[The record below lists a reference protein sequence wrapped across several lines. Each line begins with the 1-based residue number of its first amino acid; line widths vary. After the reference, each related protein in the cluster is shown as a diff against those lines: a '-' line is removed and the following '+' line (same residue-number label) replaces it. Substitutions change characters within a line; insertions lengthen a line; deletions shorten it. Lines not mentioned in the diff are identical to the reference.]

1 MQTNCGC
8 KIRNTNLILL
18 NTNHL
23 TFPKSTRKLNDLS
36 LFISLCDIEKIQHLI
51 LHFSGVK
58 LGINRIKDWYSEI
71 ISARMVLEY
80 WYATRP
86 FQNGSYQTW
95 SPVSTEPKEPETTL
109 MSLQSFQKAY
119 QKISQLN
126 QFLISMTYGL
136 FTRTAVKIELGH
148 AAIPQLLQSSTKFVL
163 SNMLYFNSTNRLHN
177 NKRDI
182 QHLVFTLQPF
192 LLCGENAGKIRK

>member
-1 MQTNCGC
+1 
-8 KIRNTNLILL
+8 
-18 NTNHL
+18 
-23 TFPKSTRKLNDLS
+23 
-36 LFISLCDIEKIQHLI
+36 
-51 LHFSGVK
+51 
-58 LGINRIKDWYSEI
+58 
-71 ISARMVLEY
+71 
-80 WYATRP
+80 
-86 FQNGSYQTW
+86 
-95 SPVSTEPKEPETTL
+95 

-192 LLCGENAGKIRK
+192 LLCGENAGKNPKIKNRLTYHNQQIKRFYWYPEPGSNRHGHYWPQDFKSGVSTDSTIRAQSFAERRRQKYENIYDLPKSM

>member
-1 MQTNCGC
+1 
-8 KIRNTNLILL
+8 
-18 NTNHL
+18 
-23 TFPKSTRKLNDLS
+23 
-36 LFISLCDIEKIQHLI
+36 
-51 LHFSGVK
+51 
-58 LGINRIKDWYSEI
+58 
-71 ISARMVLEY
+71 
-80 WYATRP
+80 
-86 FQNGSYQTW
+86 
-95 SPVSTEPKEPETTL
+95 

-192 LLCGENAGKIRK
+192 LLCGENAGKIQVKQKS

>member
-1 MQTNCGC
+1 MIFPYSLACVIRYRENTTPNFTFFGC
-8 KIRNTNLILL
+8 KIGYQSYKRLIFRNYFGTYGTWILI
-18 NTNHL
+18 
-23 TFPKSTRKLNDLS
+23 
-36 LFISLCDIEKIQHLI
+36 
-51 LHFSGVK
+51 
-58 LGINRIKDWYSEI
+58 
-71 ISARMVLEY
+71 
-80 WYATRP
+80 
-86 FQNGSYQTW
+86 W

>member
-1 MQTNCGC
+1 MW
-8 KIRNTNLILL
+8 
-18 NTNHL
+18 
-23 TFPKSTRKLNDLS
+23 F
-36 LFISLCDIEKIQHLI
+36 DIEKIQHLI

-126 QFLISMTYGL
+126 QFLIIVWHTGCLPVQPLKSSLVM
-136 FTRTAVKIELGH
+136 
-148 AAIPQLLQSSTKFVL
+148 LQYLSFYNHRQNLYYQICFILIQPTGYTITKEI
-163 SNMLYFNSTNRLHN
+163 SNIWFSHYNHFFSVGKMRGKSE
-177 NKRDI
+177 NKKSPN
-182 QHLVFTLQPF
+182 LP
-192 LLCGENAGKIRK
+192 

>member
-1 MQTNCGC
+1 MIFPYSLACVIRYRENTTPNFTFFGC
-8 KIRNTNLILL
+8 KI
-18 NTNHL
+18 
-23 TFPKSTRKLNDLS
+23 
-36 LFISLCDIEKIQHLI
+36 
-51 LHFSGVK
+51 GY
-58 LGINRIKDWYSEI
+58 NRIKDWYSEI

>member
-1 MQTNCGC
+1 
-8 KIRNTNLILL
+8 
-18 NTNHL
+18 
-23 TFPKSTRKLNDLS
+23 
-36 LFISLCDIEKIQHLI
+36 
-51 LHFSGVK
+51 
-58 LGINRIKDWYSEI
+58 
-71 ISARMVLEY
+71 
-80 WYATRP
+80 
-86 FQNGSYQTW
+86 
-95 SPVSTEPKEPETTL
+95 
-109 MSLQSFQKAY
+109 AY

-182 QHLVFTLQPF
+182 QHLVFAF
-192 LLCGENAGKIRK
+192 NHFFSAGKMRGKPEN

>member
-1 MQTNCGC
+1 MW
-8 KIRNTNLILL
+8 
-18 NTNHL
+18 
-23 TFPKSTRKLNDLS
+23 F
-36 LFISLCDIEKIQHLI
+36 DIEKIQHLI

-182 QHLVFTLQPF
+182 QHLVFAFQPF
-192 LLCGENAGKIRK
+192 LLCGENAGKIRKLKIA

>member
-1 MQTNCGC
+1 
-8 KIRNTNLILL
+8 
-18 NTNHL
+18 
-23 TFPKSTRKLNDLS
+23 
-36 LFISLCDIEKIQHLI
+36 
-51 LHFSGVK
+51 
-58 LGINRIKDWYSEI
+58 
-71 ISARMVLEY
+71 
-80 WYATRP
+80 
-86 FQNGSYQTW
+86 
-95 SPVSTEPKEPETTL
+95 

-192 LLCGENAGKIRK
+192 LLCGENAGKTRKLKIAYPAIINKLSDFTGTRSRDRTGTAITGHRILSPACLPIPPSGRSLSPKDAGKSTKIFTICQNLCNLSSPHRRRAGTSGFPDRGGTR

>member
-1 MQTNCGC
+1 MIFPYSLACVIRYRENTTPNFTFFGC
-8 KIRNTNLILL
+8 KIGYQSYKRLIFRNYFGTYG
-18 NTNHL
+18 T
-23 TFPKSTRKLNDLS
+23 
-36 LFISLCDIEKIQHLI
+36 
-51 LHFSGVK
+51 
-58 LGINRIKDWYSEI
+58 
-71 ISARMVLEY
+71 

>member
-1 MQTNCGC
+1 
-8 KIRNTNLILL
+8 
-18 NTNHL
+18 
-23 TFPKSTRKLNDLS
+23 
-36 LFISLCDIEKIQHLI
+36 
-51 LHFSGVK
+51 
-58 LGINRIKDWYSEI
+58 
-71 ISARMVLEY
+71 
-80 WYATRP
+80 
-86 FQNGSYQTW
+86 
-95 SPVSTEPKEPETTL
+95 

-192 LLCGENAGKIRK
+192 LLCGENSQNKNRLTCHNQQIKRFFLYPEPGSNRHGHYWPQDFKSGVSTDSTIRAQSFAERRRQKYENIYDLPKSM

>member
-1 MQTNCGC
+1 MIFPYSLACVIRYRENTTPNFTFFGC
-8 KIRNTNLILL
+8 KIGYQSYKRLIFRNYFGTYGTWILICNKTFSKWLISNL
-18 NTNHL
+18 
-23 TFPKSTRKLNDLS
+23 
-36 LFISLCDIEKIQHLI
+36 
-51 LHFSGVK
+51 
-58 LGINRIKDWYSEI
+58 
-71 ISARMVLEY
+71 
-80 WYATRP
+80 
-86 FQNGSYQTW
+86 